1 MREGVEIESE
11 LLLIFYCDVKKFYV
25 EAGDAQDEFA

>member
-1 MREGVEIESE
+1 VREGVEIESE

-25 EAGDAQDEFA
+25 EVGDAQDEFA